1 MNKFIP
7 KIPHDLVRQISGLVC
22 AHVVYYAAQARRL
35 FSYQLTGYLR
45 YIPII
50 ISIFALTSCSDTV
63 ERLKRVGKSP
73 EFANL
78 EVPSMEEDDDELDR
92 WQEREQEQHAHQ
104 RKTNSLWEPGATKF
118 FRDSR
123 AWRVGDIIKVV
134 VVIKDQA
141 SLDNSTKQNRAGSD
155 SLGLPKIFGKEK
167 AIASTLGNNVD
178 VGNLVS
184 TKTNRAHTGG
194 GTISRK
200 EDISTEIAAVVSKV
214 LPNGNLIIQGHQE
227 VRVNYELREIK
238 IAGIIRPKDIAS
250 DNSIQTN
257 QIAEARI
264 SYGGRGVVSDVQ
276 QPRVGSQVIDIISP
290 F

>member
-1 MNKFIP
+1 MNKLIV
-7 KIPHDLVRQISGLVC
+7 L
-22 AHVVYYAAQARRL
+22 
-35 FSYQLTGYLR
+35 
-45 YIPII
+45 I
-50 ISIFALTSCSDTV
+50 ISILMLSSCSDAV
-63 ERLKRVGKSP
+63 EKLKRVGKSP
-73 EFANL
+73 EFADL
-78 EVPSMEEDDDELDR
+78 ELPTVEEDEDELER
-92 WQEREQEQHAHQ
+92 FQEREQEQHAHQ

-141 SLDNSTKQNRAGSD
+141 SLNNSTKQNRAGSD
-155 SLGLPKIFGKEK
+155 SLGFPKIFGKEK
-167 AIASTLGNNVD
+167 AVASTLGNNVD
-178 VGNLVS
+178 LGNLVS
-184 TKTNRAHTGG
+184 TNTNRAHTGS

-200 EDISTEIAAVVSKV
+200 EDISTEIAAIVSKV
-214 LPNGNLIIQGHQE
+214 LQNGNLIIQGHQE
-227 VRVNYELREIK
+227 VRVNHELREIK

>member
-1 MNKFIP
+1 MNKFMPLILQ
-7 KIPHDLVRQISGLVC
+7 KLVRQISGFACSNVS
-22 AHVVYYAAQARRL
+22 YYAAQAHHS
-35 FSYQLTGYLR
+35 FSYQLLKYFRHAILV
-45 YIPII
+45 
-50 ISIFALTSCSDTV
+50 ISIFALTGCSDTL

-78 EVPSMEEDDDELDR
+78 EVPNVEEDDDELDR
-92 WQEREQEQHAHQ
+92 WQEREQEQRAHQ
-104 RKTNSLWEPGATKF
+104 RKTNSLWEPGSTKF

-123 AWRVGDIIKVV
+123 AWGVGDIIKVV

-155 SLGLPKIFGKEK
+155 SLGFPKLFGKEK
-167 AIASTLGNNVD
+167 AIASTLGNNVN
-178 VGNLVS
+178 VSNLVS
-184 TKTNRAHTGG
+184 TNSNRAHSGS

-227 VRVNYELREIK
+227 VRVNHELREIK